1 MIVWDNRIII
11 QISGFPWNV
20 FVAGVYNTSKKRI
33 QSMVINTKLKK
44 YLLKFRRYRGGGGSG
59 LRTVSLA
66 KEGGMVQHV
75 TGLAREGSQLAVAN
89 SFDVSGQNRKWT
101 GLIPFQAI
109 RN

>member
-1 MIVWDNRIII
+1 
-11 QISGFPWNV
+11 
-20 FVAGVYNTSKKRI
+20 
-33 QSMVINTKLKK
+33 VINTKFQK